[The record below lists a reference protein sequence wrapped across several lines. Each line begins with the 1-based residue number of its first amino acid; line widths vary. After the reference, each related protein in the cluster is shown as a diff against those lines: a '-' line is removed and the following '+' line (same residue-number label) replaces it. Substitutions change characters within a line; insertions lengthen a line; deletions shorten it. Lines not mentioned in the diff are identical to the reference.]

1 MGKSR
6 EAILARLRE
15 NQEQYLP
22 GDLLSSGL
30 GISRAAVWKQIREL
44 RKDGYRINAV
54 PNRGYRLEKE
64 PDFLEAK
71 KLEDS
76 SIYYYHSVD
85 STNRVARRLADD
97 GAPNYSTV
105 VAEEQLEGRG
115 RLGRS
120 WFSPAASGIWLSI
133 ILRPQMLIPSQA
145 APVTLVT
152 AAILANL
159 INNHYNLP
167 LKVKWPNDLLLKDK
181 KVGGILTELK
191 GELDKIEY
199 LIVGIGLNINQQQQD
214 FPKGL
219 RKVATSLHIESGEY
233 FNRTDI
239 IVAIRDNLVRA
250 FNIFFNEGF
259 APFYMTWKKYNV
271 TLGQKVTLSWKGGL
285 LQGKAILLTREGALQ
300 IQDNRGEIYTV
311 NYGELI

>member
-259 APFYMTWKKYNV
+259 PPFYMTWKKYNV